1 MQQTT
6 ITIFGKPVRVEW
18 SEAADAA
25 LAKLDQPLPVEMEL
39 FFSCLVR
46 KRVRFDGEAS
56 SRDFVAASDRLQVA
70 FRPVMT
76 STCAIDAELGKR
88 KPPLEDFHVVNPAAF
103 VPHWLKISHS
113 HKGWEGEFGY

>member
-6 ITIFGKPVRVEW
+6 IAIFGKPVRVEW

-25 LAKLDQPLPVEMEL
+25 LSKRDRPLSVEMEL
-39 FFSCLVR
+39 YFSCLVR
-46 KRVRFDGEAS
+46 KRVRFDGEACS
-56 SRDFVAASDRLQVA
+56 QDFVAAGDRLQVA

-76 STCAIDAELGKR
+76 ATCNIDAEMG
-88 KPPLEDFHVVNPAAF
+88 KPPLEDFPVVNPAAF

-113 HKGWEGEFGY
+113 HGRWEGAFGY